1 VTNPKLRK
9 LLLIHG
15 LFKLPCGFLLYS
27 GASEGISF
35 FSSLNISS
43 MLFYFYL
50 SPNVIVLLYL
60 DSFDFFRNLDPILPF
75 PLMIS
80 LGSLGQMGDVDPTEM
95 IDLETGRIPLKHASL
110 NLADSDGCFRSWT
123 GYAKGWRNWYYRV
136 STKNRGS

>member
-1 VTNPKLRK
+1 VGSCSTPVPLKASLSSVPS
-9 LLLIHG
+9 I
-15 LFKLPCGFLLYS
+15 FLPC
-27 GASEGISF
+27 
-35 FSSLNISS
+35 SSI
-43 MLFYFYL
+43 FYL